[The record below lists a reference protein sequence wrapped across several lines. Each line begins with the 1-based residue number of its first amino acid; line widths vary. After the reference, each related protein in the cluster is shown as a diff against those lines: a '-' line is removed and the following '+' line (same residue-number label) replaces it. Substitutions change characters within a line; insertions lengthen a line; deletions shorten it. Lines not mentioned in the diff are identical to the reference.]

1 MHFDSEDEIA
11 LWRNTKYYD
20 RVNKWYLR
28 DVQWMPKIISS
39 IVEKLL
45 NVTIKRTQIHNVVA
59 GWNWFSWHRS
69 LVIWVL
75 DYLESHPSYLERF
88 KFTSCCDEVIF
99 HTLLYSHIIDLN
111 VEPHN
116 SLRYIDWHPNRP
128 CASLP
133 LVLNERDFQKIVD
146 SHALF
151 CRKVDIDSSKLL
163 LELLDKRIKT

>member
-1 MHFDSEDEIA
+1 M
-11 LWRNTKYYD
+11 
-20 RVNKWYLR
+20 V
-28 DVQWMPKIISS
+28 VCPKLSTYS
-39 IVEKLL
+39 IVGKLL

-75 DYLESHPSYLERF
+75 DYLKSHPSYLKRF

-133 LVLNERDFQKIVD
+133 LVLNERDFLKIVD